1 MRIEKDTMGE
11 ISLPDE
17 CYYGAQTQRAFD
29 NFQISSTKI
38 PRSMIAAIAMIKRSA
53 AIVNNNLN
61 FIDTKIK
68 DAIVKACDEVIQGK
82 FDDQFIVDI
91 YQTGSGTSSNMN
103 ANEVIA
109 NRACEILGGNK
120 GDKKLVHP
128 NDHVNYGQSS
138 NDVIPTSIHIATSL
152 EIDKRLLPELENLK
166 ISIDKKTDEF
176 KDIIKIGR
184 THLQDAT
191 PITLGQEF
199 SGYSKMIEN
208 SIQRIKNDLPF
219 LLKLAQG
226 GTAVGT
232 GINTHKDFGKLV
244 AHELSVITG
253 LNFTESDNH
262 FESQAT
268 QDSVV
273 HLSGSLKTLSVSLY
287 KIANDI
293 RWLGSGPRSGLGELV
308 LPPVQPGSSIMPGKV
323 NPVICES
330 LIQVTSQV
338 VGYDSAIAL
347 GGMGGVFELNLMLP
361 LIGSNILESINIL
374 SNGMKMFREKLLND
388 LSANKNK
395 CNGYIEDSLAMCTS
409 LAPII
414 GYDKAASIAKKAFK
428 NDKTVREVCIE
439 DKILSNEELEK
450 ILDPFSMIQ
459 PNDDNKKNNKYFKL
473 FFILH
478 LFFY

>member
-11 ISLPDE
+11 INLPDDS
-17 CYYGAQTQRAFD
+17 YYGAQTKRAFD
-29 NFQISSTKI
+29 NFQISSKKI
-38 PRSMIAAIAMIKRSA
+38 PRSMISSIAMIKRSA
-53 AIVNNNLN
+53 AIVNNQLN
-61 FIDTKIK
+61 FINSKVK
-68 DAIVKACDEVIQGK
+68 DAVVKACDEVIQGK
-82 FDDQFIVDI
+82 YDNQFIVDV

-120 GDKKLVHP
+120 GDKTLVHP
-128 NDHVNYGQSS
+128 NDQVNYGQSS
-138 NDVIPTSIHIATSL
+138 NDVIPTSIHIATSI
-152 EIDKRLLPELENLK
+152 ETTKRLIPELKLLK
-166 ISIDKKTDEF
+166 KSLDNKSHEF

-184 THLQDAT
+184 THLMDAT

-208 SIQRIKNDLPF
+208 SILRLENDLPF
-219 LLKLAQG
+219 LFKLAQG

-232 GINTHKDFGKLV
+232 GINTHKDFGKLIAKEISIV
-244 AHELSVITG
+244 TG
-253 LNFTESDNH
+253 LNFSESDNH

-268 QDSVV
+268 QDSIV
-273 HLSGSLKTLSVSLY
+273 HFSGSLKTLAVSLY

-308 LPPVQPGSSIMPGKV
+308 LPAVQPGSSIMPGKV

-330 LIQVTSQV
+330 LIQVSSQV
-338 VGYDSAIAL
+338 VGYDNAITL
-347 GGMGGVFELNLMLP
+347 GGMGGIFELNLMLP

-374 SNGMKMFREKLLND
+374 SNAMVMFREKLLDN
-388 LSANKNK
+388 LSANEKK

-428 NDKTVREVCIE
+428 TDKTVREICIE
-439 DKILSNEELEK
+439 DNVLSENDLSK
-450 ILDPFSMIQ
+450 ILDPYSMIK
-459 PNDDNKKNNKYFKL
+459 PNDSNKK
-473 FFILH
+473 
-478 LFFY
+478 

>member
-152 EIDKRLLPELENLK
+152 EIDKKLLPELEHLK

-459 PNDDNKKNNKYFKL
+459 PNDDNKK
-473 FFILH
+473 
-478 LFFY
+478 

>member
-61 FIDTKIK
+61 FLDTKIK

-388 LSANKNK
+388 LTANKNK

-459 PNDDNKKNNKYFKL
+459 PNDDNKK
-473 FFILH
+473 
-478 LFFY
+478 

>member
-11 ISLPDE
+11 INLPDDS
-17 CYYGAQTQRAFD
+17 YYGAQTKRAFD
-29 NFQISSTKI
+29 NFQISSKKI
-38 PRSMIAAIAMIKRSA
+38 PRSMISSIAMIKRSA
-53 AIVNNNLN
+53 AIVNNQLN
-61 FIDTKIK
+61 FIDSKVK

-82 FDDQFIVDI
+82 YDNQFIVDV

-120 GDKKLVHP
+120 GDKTLVHP

-138 NDVIPTSIHIATSL
+138 NDVIPTSIHIATSI
-152 EIDKRLLPELENLK
+152 ETTKRLIPELKLLK
-166 ISIDKKTDEF
+166 KSLDNKSHQF

-184 THLQDAT
+184 THLMDAT

-208 SIQRIKNDLPF
+208 SILRLENDLPF
-219 LLKLAQG
+219 LFKLAQG

-244 AHELSVITG
+244 AKELSIVTG
-253 LNFTESDNH
+253 LNFSESDNH

-268 QDSVV
+268 QDSIV
-273 HLSGSLKTLSVSLY
+273 HFSGSLKTLAVSLY

-308 LPPVQPGSSIMPGKV
+308 LPAVQPGSSIMPGKV

-330 LIQVTSQV
+330 LIQVSSQV
-338 VGYDSAIAL
+338 VGYDSAITL
-347 GGMGGVFELNLMLP
+347 GGMGGIFELNLMLP

-374 SNGMKMFREKLLND
+374 SNGMVMFREKLLDN
-388 LSANKNK
+388 LSANEKK

-428 NDKTVREVCIE
+428 TDKTVREICIE
-439 DKILSNEELEK
+439 DNVLSEDDLSK
-450 ILDPFSMIQ
+450 ILDPYSMIK
-459 PNDDNKKNNKYFKL
+459 PNDSNKK
-473 FFILH
+473 
-478 LFFY
+478 

>member
-11 ISLPDE
+11 ISLPEE

-152 EIDKRLLPELENLK
+152 EIDKRLLPELEHLK

-459 PNDDNKKNNKYFKL
+459 PNDDNKK
-473 FFILH
+473 
-478 LFFY
+478 

>member
-11 ISLPDE
+11 ISLPEE

-152 EIDKRLLPELENLK
+152 EIDKRLLPELEHLK

-428 NDKTVREVCIE
+428 NDKTVRQVCIE

-459 PNDDNKKNNKYFKL
+459 PNDDNKK
-473 FFILH
+473 
-478 LFFY
+478 

>member
-1 MRIEKDTMGE
+1 MRIEKDTMGG
-11 ISLPDE
+11 INLPDDS
-17 CYYGAQTQRAFD
+17 YYGAQTKRAFD
-29 NFQISSTKI
+29 NFQISSKKI
-38 PRSMIAAIAMIKRSA
+38 PRSMISSIAMIKRSA
-53 AIVNNNLN
+53 AIVNNQLN
-61 FIDTKIK
+61 FIDSKVK
-68 DAIVKACDEVIQGK
+68 DAVVKACDEVIQGK
-82 FDDQFIVDI
+82 YDNQFIVDV

-120 GDKKLVHP
+120 GDKTLVHP

-138 NDVIPTSIHIATSL
+138 NDVIPTSIHIATSI
-152 EIDKRLLPELENLK
+152 ETTKRLIPELKLLK
-166 ISIDKKTDEF
+166 KSLDNKSHQF

-184 THLQDAT
+184 THLMDAT

-208 SIQRIKNDLPF
+208 SILRLENDLPF
-219 LLKLAQG
+219 LFKLAQG

-244 AHELSVITG
+244 ANELSIVTG
-253 LNFTESDNH
+253 LNFSESDNH

-268 QDSVV
+268 QDSIV
-273 HLSGSLKTLSVSLY
+273 HFSGSLKTLAVSLY

-308 LPPVQPGSSIMPGKV
+308 LPAVQPGSSIMPGKV

-330 LIQVTSQV
+330 LIQVSSQV
-338 VGYDSAIAL
+338 VGYDSAITL
-347 GGMGGVFELNLMLP
+347 GGMGGIFELNLMLP

-374 SNGMKMFREKLLND
+374 SNGMVMFREKLLDN
-388 LSANKNK
+388 LSANEKK

-428 NDKTVREVCIE
+428 TDNTVREICIE
-439 DKILSNEELEK
+439 DNVLSEDDLSK
-450 ILDPFSMIQ
+450 ILDPYSMIK
-459 PNDDNKKNNKYFKL
+459 PNDSNKK
-473 FFILH
+473 
-478 LFFY
+478 

>member
-11 ISLPDE
+11 INLPDDS
-17 CYYGAQTQRAFD
+17 YYGAQTKRAFD
-29 NFQISSTKI
+29 NFQISSKKI
-38 PRSMIAAIAMIKRSA
+38 PRSMISSIAMIKRSA
-53 AIVNNNLN
+53 AIVNNQLN
-61 FIDTKIK
+61 FIDSKVK

-82 FDDQFIVDI
+82 FDNQFIVDV

-120 GDKKLVHP
+120 GDKTLVHP
-128 NDHVNYGQSS
+128 NDQVNYGQSS
-138 NDVIPTSIHIATSL
+138 NDVIPTSIHIATSI
-152 EIDKRLLPELENLK
+152 ETTKRLIPELKLLK
-166 ISIDKKTDEF
+166 KSLDKKSHEF

-184 THLQDAT
+184 THLMDAT

-208 SIQRIKNDLPF
+208 SILRLENDLPF
-219 LLKLAQG
+219 LFKLAQG

-232 GINTHKDFGKLV
+232 GINTHKDFGKLIAKEISIV
-244 AHELSVITG
+244 TG
-253 LNFTESDNH
+253 LNFSESDNH

-268 QDSVV
+268 QDSIV
-273 HLSGSLKTLSVSLY
+273 HFSGSLKTLAVSLY

-308 LPPVQPGSSIMPGKV
+308 LPAVQPGSSIMPGKV

-330 LIQVTSQV
+330 LIQVSSQV
-338 VGYDSAIAL
+338 VGYDNAITL
-347 GGMGGVFELNLMLP
+347 GGMGGIFELNLMLP

-374 SNGMKMFREKLLND
+374 SNGMVMFRKKLLDN
-388 LSANKNK
+388 LSANEKK

-414 GYDKAASIAKKAFK
+414 GYDKAAGIAKKAFK
-428 NDKTVREVCIE
+428 TDKTVREICIE
-439 DKILSNEELEK
+439 DNVLSENDLSK
-450 ILDPFSMIQ
+450 ILDPYSMIK
-459 PNDDNKKNNKYFKL
+459 PNDSNKK
-473 FFILH
+473 
-478 LFFY
+478 

>member
-11 ISLPDE
+11 INLPDDS
-17 CYYGAQTQRAFD
+17 YYGAQTKRAFD
-29 NFQISSTKI
+29 NFQISSKKI
-38 PRSMIAAIAMIKRSA
+38 PRSMISSIAMIKRSA
-53 AIVNNNLN
+53 AIVNNQLN
-61 FIDTKIK
+61 FIDSKVK

-82 FDDQFIVDI
+82 FDNQFIVDV

-120 GDKKLVHP
+120 GDKTLVHP
-128 NDHVNYGQSS
+128 NDQVNYGQSS
-138 NDVIPTSIHIATSL
+138 NDVIPTSIHIATSI
-152 EIDKRLLPELENLK
+152 ETTKRLIPELKLLK
-166 ISIDKKTDEF
+166 KSLDNKSHQF

-184 THLQDAT
+184 THLMDAT

-208 SIQRIKNDLPF
+208 SILRLENDLPF
-219 LLKLAQG
+219 LFKLAQG

-232 GINTHKDFGKLV
+232 GINTHKDFGKLIAKEISIV
-244 AHELSVITG
+244 TG
-253 LNFTESDNH
+253 LNFSESDNH

-268 QDSVV
+268 QDSIV
-273 HLSGSLKTLSVSLY
+273 HFSGSLKTLAVSLY

-308 LPPVQPGSSIMPGKV
+308 LPAVQPGSSIMPGKV

-330 LIQVTSQV
+330 LIQVSSQV
-338 VGYDSAIAL
+338 VGYDNAITL
-347 GGMGGVFELNLMLP
+347 GGMGGIFELNLMLP

-374 SNGMKMFREKLLND
+374 SNGMVMFRKKLLDN
-388 LSANKNK
+388 LSANEKK

-414 GYDKAASIAKKAFK
+414 GYDKAAGIAKKAFK
-428 NDKTVREVCIE
+428 TDKTVREICIE
-439 DKILSNEELEK
+439 DNVLSENDLSK
-450 ILDPFSMIQ
+450 ILDPYSMIK
-459 PNDDNKKNNKYFKL
+459 PNDSNKK
-473 FFILH
+473 
-478 LFFY
+478 

>member
-11 ISLPDE
+11 INLPDDS
-17 CYYGAQTQRAFD
+17 YYGAQTKRAFD
-29 NFQISSTKI
+29 NFQISSKKI
-38 PRSMIAAIAMIKRSA
+38 PRSMISSIAMIKRSA
-53 AIVNNNLN
+53 AIVNNQLN
-61 FIDTKIK
+61 FIDSKVK

-82 FDDQFIVDI
+82 YDNQFIVDV

-120 GDKKLVHP
+120 GDKTLVHP

-138 NDVIPTSIHIATSL
+138 NDVIPTSIHIATSI
-152 EIDKRLLPELENLK
+152 ETTKRLIPELKLLK
-166 ISIDKKTDEF
+166 KSLDNKSHQF

-184 THLQDAT
+184 THLMDAT

-208 SIQRIKNDLPF
+208 SILRLENDLPF
-219 LLKLAQG
+219 LFKLAQG

-244 AHELSVITG
+244 AKELSIVTG
-253 LNFTESDNH
+253 LNFSESDNH

-268 QDSVV
+268 QDSIV
-273 HLSGSLKTLSVSLY
+273 HFSGSLKTLAVSLY

-308 LPPVQPGSSIMPGKV
+308 LPAVQPGSSIMPGKV

-330 LIQVTSQV
+330 LIQVSSQV
-338 VGYDSAIAL
+338 VGYDNAITL
-347 GGMGGVFELNLMLP
+347 GGMGGIFELNLMLP

-374 SNGMKMFREKLLND
+374 SNGMVMFREKLLDN
-388 LSANKNK
+388 LSANEKK

-428 NDKTVREVCIE
+428 SDKTVREICIE
-439 DKILSNEELEK
+439 DNVLSEDDLSK
-450 ILDPFSMIQ
+450 ILDPYSMIK
-459 PNDDNKKNNKYFKL
+459 PNDSNKK
-473 FFILH
+473 
-478 LFFY
+478 

>member
-152 EIDKRLLPELENLK
+152 EIDKRLLPELDHLK

-459 PNDDNKKNNKYFKL
+459 PNDDNKK
-473 FFILH
+473 
-478 LFFY
+478 

>member
-11 ISLPDE
+11 INLPDDS
-17 CYYGAQTQRAFD
+17 YYGAQTKRAFD
-29 NFQISSTKI
+29 NFQISSKKI
-38 PRSMIAAIAMIKRSA
+38 PRSMISSIAMIKRSA
-53 AIVNNNLN
+53 AIVNNQLN
-61 FIDTKIK
+61 FIDSKVK

-82 FDDQFIVDI
+82 FDNQFIVDV

-120 GDKKLVHP
+120 GDKTLVHP
-128 NDHVNYGQSS
+128 NDQVNYGQSS
-138 NDVIPTSIHIATSL
+138 NDVIPTSIHIATSI
-152 EIDKRLLPELENLK
+152 ETTKRLIPELKLLK
-166 ISIDKKTDEF
+166 ESLDKKSHEF

-184 THLQDAT
+184 THLMDAT

-208 SIQRIKNDLPF
+208 SILRLENDLPF
-219 LLKLAQG
+219 LFKLAQG

-232 GINTHKDFGKLV
+232 GINTHKDFGKLIAKEISIV
-244 AHELSVITG
+244 TG
-253 LNFTESDNH
+253 LNFSESDNH

-268 QDSVV
+268 QDSIV
-273 HLSGSLKTLSVSLY
+273 HFSGSLKTLAVSLY

-308 LPPVQPGSSIMPGKV
+308 LPAVQPGSSIMPGKV

-330 LIQVTSQV
+330 LIQVSSQV
-338 VGYDSAIAL
+338 VGYDNAITL
-347 GGMGGVFELNLMLP
+347 GGMGGIFELNLMLP

-374 SNGMKMFREKLLND
+374 SNGMVMFRKKLLDN
-388 LSANKNK
+388 LSANEKK

-428 NDKTVREVCIE
+428 TDKTVREICIE
-439 DKILSNEELEK
+439 DNVLSEDDLSK
-450 ILDPFSMIQ
+450 ILDPYSMIK
-459 PNDDNKKNNKYFKL
+459 PNDSNKK
-473 FFILH
+473 
-478 LFFY
+478 

>member
-53 AIVNNNLN
+53 AIVNNNLK

-152 EIDKRLLPELENLK
+152 EIDKRLLPELEHLK

-428 NDKTVREVCIE
+428 NDKTVRQVCIE

-459 PNDDNKKNNKYFKL
+459 PNDDNKK
-473 FFILH
+473 
-478 LFFY
+478 

>member
-1 MRIEKDTMGE
+1 MAIKTSCTLCGHQNRE
-11 ISLPDE
+11 IINIGHSPP
-17 CYYGAQTQRAFD
+17 A
-29 NFQISSTKI
+29 N
-38 PRSMIAAIAMIKRSA
+38 
-53 AIVNNNLN
+53 N

-152 EIDKRLLPELENLK
+152 EIDKRLLPELEHLK

-232 GINTHKDFGKLV
+232 GINTHKDFGKLI

-459 PNDDNKKNNKYFKL
+459 PNDDNKK
-473 FFILH
+473 
-478 LFFY
+478 

>member
-338 VGYDSAIAL
+338 IGYDSAIAL

-459 PNDDNKKNNKYFKL
+459 PNDDNKK
-473 FFILH
+473 
-478 LFFY
+478 

>member
-11 ISLPDE
+11 INLPDDS
-17 CYYGAQTQRAFD
+17 YYGAQTKRAFD
-29 NFQISSTKI
+29 NFQISSKKI
-38 PRSMIAAIAMIKRSA
+38 PRSMISSIAMIKRSA
-53 AIVNNNLN
+53 AIVNNQLN
-61 FIDTKIK
+61 FIDSKVK

-82 FDDQFIVDI
+82 FDNQFIVDV

-120 GDKKLVHP
+120 GDKTLVHP
-128 NDHVNYGQSS
+128 NDQVNYGQSS
-138 NDVIPTSIHIATSL
+138 NDVIPTSIHIATSI
-152 EIDKRLLPELENLK
+152 ETTKRLIPELKLLK
-166 ISIDKKTDEF
+166 ESLDKKSHEF

-184 THLQDAT
+184 THLMDAT

-208 SIQRIKNDLPF
+208 SILRLENDLPF
-219 LLKLAQG
+219 LYKLAQG

-232 GINTHKDFGKLV
+232 GINTHKDFGKLI
-244 AHELSVITG
+244 AKELSIVTG
-253 LNFTESDNH
+253 LNFSESDNH

-268 QDSVV
+268 QDSIV
-273 HLSGSLKTLSVSLY
+273 HFSGSLKTLAVSLY

-308 LPPVQPGSSIMPGKV
+308 LPAVQPGSSIMPGKV

-330 LIQVTSQV
+330 LIQVSSQV
-338 VGYDSAIAL
+338 VGYDNAITL
-347 GGMGGVFELNLMLP
+347 GGMGGIFELNLMLP

-374 SNGMKMFREKLLND
+374 SNGMVMFREKLLDN
-388 LSANKNK
+388 LSANEKK

-414 GYDKAASIAKKAFK
+414 GYDKAAGIAKKAFK
-428 NDKTVREVCIE
+428 TDKTVREICIE
-439 DKILSNEELEK
+439 DNVLSENDLSK
-450 ILDPFSMIQ
+450 ILDPYSMIK
-459 PNDDNKKNNKYFKL
+459 PNDSNKK
-473 FFILH
+473 
-478 LFFY
+478 